1 MKRLFISAAIVAGL
15 ILGGGLSSFAA
26 ENTKAGQT
34 ETKEN
39 AKDMTQLTGKITD
52 IKGDSFMLKDD
63 MGKTHKVIPAEPS
76 ELAKLNVGDHV
87 TVDMRNG
94 RAVSIN
100 KNEAVEGTSPNK
112 EHQNQDTQ
120 NKGSNY

>member
-15 ILGGGLSSFAA
+15 VLGGVSAFADNTGMKQTEMK
-26 ENTKAGQT
+26 ENT
-34 ETKEN
+34 
-39 AKDMTQLTGKITD
+39 KDMTQLSGKVTD

>member
-15 ILGGGLSSFAA
+15 VLGGVSAFAD
-26 ENTKAGQT
+26 NTGMKQT
-34 ETKEN
+34 ETREN
-39 AKDMTQLTGKITD
+39 AKDMTQLTGKVTD

-100 KNEAVEGTSPNK
+100 KDEAVEGTSPNK
-112 EHQNQDTQ
+112 EHQNQGTQ